1 MVAPVA
7 HLAPSH
13 GGSACSSAKH
23 HNRGGCQYSCLP
35 PTYPLISTNWLIW
48 LTSTIIMLTKVCA
61 VSENWVDGPGT
72 EEQVLLE
79 LKIGHKVMSPKYC
92 PQSYCA
98 RDFSIKGKLW
108 KHFLGLFHP
117 PTQRHLGSIG
127 RTQVGW
133 KYCLDLFLQ
142 SLPLIGL
149 RVDRLD
155 SAAACWRLRKQIL
168 FSFEFGKRQTTGLD
182 FDFYSK
188 KDGSSNSCFQTPKG
202 DQTRKWWRRPLSK
215 ASYFC
220 IWGITL
226 IFLDYPHCAFTFNR
240 KLN

>member
-1 MVAPVA
+1 
-7 HLAPSH
+7 
-13 GGSACSSAKH
+13 
-23 HNRGGCQYSCLP
+23 
-35 PTYPLISTNWLIW
+35 
-48 LTSTIIMLTKVCA
+48 MLTKVCA

-98 RDFSIKGKLW
+98 RDFSIKRKLW

-133 KYCLDLFLQ
+133 KYCLDFFLQ

-168 FSFEFGKRQTTGLD
+168 FNFEFGKRQTLGLD
-182 FDFYSK
+182 FDYNPAIWVELMVQATRFGSDGDDLCLKHLTFVFEVHPFSSINCIAQASIK
-188 KDGSSNSCFQTPKG
+188 KN
-202 DQTRKWWRRPLSK
+202 
-215 ASYFC
+215 
-220 IWGITL
+220 
-226 IFLDYPHCAFTFNR
+226 HR
-240 KLN
+240 KLSRKLD

>member
-13 GGSACSSAKH
+13 GGSACSAAKH
-23 HNRGGCQYSCLP
+23 HNRGVCQYSCLP
-35 PTYPLISTNWLIW
+35 PTYLLISTNWLIW

-117 PTQRHLGSIG
+117 QTQRHLGSIG

-133 KYCLDLFLQ
+133 KYSLDCFT
-142 SLPLIGL
+142 IIAF
-149 RVDRLD
+149 DR
-155 SAAACWRLRKQIL
+155 
-168 FSFEFGKRQTTGLD
+168 FEGRQTGFSSCLLEASEAD
-182 FDFYSK
+182 SLQFRVWK
-188 KDGSSNSCFQTPKG
+188 KTNNWVRFWLLLQK
-202 DQTRKWWRRPLSK
+202 RRLKQFMFPN
-215 ASYFC
+215 
-220 IWGITL
+220 T
-226 IFLDYPHCAFTFNR
+226 
-240 KLN
+240 